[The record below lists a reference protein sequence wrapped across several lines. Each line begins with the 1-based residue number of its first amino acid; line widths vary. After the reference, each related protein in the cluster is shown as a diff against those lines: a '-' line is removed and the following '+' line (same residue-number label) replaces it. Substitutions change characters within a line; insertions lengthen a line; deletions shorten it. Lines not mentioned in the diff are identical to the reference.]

1 MKCSFLQFD
10 QALGLRLGY
19 DLLLTKG
26 ENVPGDLGT
35 W

>member
-10 QALGLRLGY
+10 QALACGLGY

-26 ENVPGDLGT
+26 ENVTGDLGT
-35 W
+35 G